1 MNIKGASVAALPAET
16 SLTEDQTERLARA
29 KEFLARRARE
39 VDSAGKFPT
48 ENWGFLHELGILGLC
63 VPKADGGWGAGP
75 GGDMRRFVEAI
86 ACLAS
91 GCSSTAQGVAVHAH
105 CCTMIHLLG
114 TAEQRQRFLHGMT
127 TQKAIYAFLGSEP
140 TQRIRPDGTRAG
152 YDTTAV
158 RTETGWRVNGK
169 KFFATNSTGATWIGF
184 LAVATEDGLEQ
195 IVLPMMAADTP
206 GLAVIDSWDNM
217 GQRATASGAVEVHDV
232 EIPDDQMIGPPG
244 AIYRYGLLLHSTWQ
258 LSFVAELLGIAEAA
272 LEFAKDWLQTKAKP
286 PPGLPSLSHEPHVQ
300 RLMGELEVAVS
311 AARSLMLDAAGA
323 LQRGQLAPASLP
335 DAFDAVIRAKVLT
348 TEVVIKVTNDI
359 FQICSARATTRE
371 YGADLYWRNARTLT
385 LHDVL
390 DRQKSTVGR
399 RALGIEDP
407 PSVFQAP
414 RPA

>member
-1 MNIKGASVAALPAET
+1 
-16 SLTEDQTERLARA
+16 
-29 KEFLARRARE
+29 
-39 VDSAGKFPT
+39 
-48 ENWGFLHELGILGLC
+48 
-63 VPKADGGWGAGP
+63 
-75 GGDMRRFVEAI
+75 
-86 ACLAS
+86 
-91 GCSSTAQGVAVHAH
+91 
-105 CCTMIHLLG
+105 
-114 TAEQRQRFLHGMT
+114 MT